1 MEGILGMAAGAVVV
15 TLIAAK
21 WITARRPAMS
31 YGLQVVLA
39 TMSAPVVAILI
50 FVVATVYTL
59 SLPPLPEPGGT
70 VGMVIFAFVFF
81 LIYAMAIGAAVG
93 LVTALVAV
101 RMFRR

>member
-1 MEGILGMAAGAVVV
+1 MDIVIGTVAAAILV
-15 TLIAAK
+15 TLVAAK
-21 WITARRPAMS
+21 WITARRPNLS
-31 YGLQVVLA
+31 YGLQVILA
-39 TMSAPVVAILI
+39 TMSSPVVAILL

-59 SLPPLPEPGGT
+59 ALPDLPEPGGT

-93 LVTALVAV
+93 LVTALIAV

>member
-39 TMSAPVVAILI
+39 TMSAPVLAILL

-59 SLPPLPEPGGT
+59 SLPAPSEPGGT

-93 LVTALVAV
+93 LATALVAV